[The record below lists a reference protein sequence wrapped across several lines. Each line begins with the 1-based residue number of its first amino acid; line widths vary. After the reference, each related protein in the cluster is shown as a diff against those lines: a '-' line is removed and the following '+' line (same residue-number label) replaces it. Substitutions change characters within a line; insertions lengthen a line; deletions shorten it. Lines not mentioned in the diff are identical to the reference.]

1 MEGLRQG
8 MDRLKGVNTV
18 SNNSKG
24 NNMDK
29 GSRGKGSNN
38 SRHQVDNLEDLLK
51 VMGKVLDNLEAA
63 LLLALDN
70 NRAHPKVWD
79 KDKSCPIVVP
89 QALKEK

>member
-1 MEGLRQG
+1 

-70 NRAHPKVWD
+70 NRYYTTTLLYVFTYTYD
-79 KDKSCPIVVP
+79 IIVP
-89 QALKEK
+89 MIISFH